1 MKVLFR
7 QFGQP
12 HNNGLFSGYID
23 VFGGRIAILVNR
35 DPFRVLN
42 GSGNPRLALFVGE
55 RCLASDRQ
63 RSANDLSSYNWSA
76 GGIQDDHFGPGA
88 AAQNKCS
95 CYRQSSQDGIHF
107 FQGTRLVD
115 ARKIESDLK
124 TPRDISGTPHPCPSP
139 RRTGRGGTSPRSAL
153 PRVALSD
160 SLTLGY
166 NHVIPT
172 GFRFGATKSRVLAQR
187 KLRGL

>member
-1 MKVLFR
+1 LFEVFGRDEEPGGGAKEIARFMKVLFR

-124 TPRDISGTPHPCPSP
+124 TPPIRKRPPRYFKKPLTPAPLPDRTGP
-139 RRTGRGGTSPRSAL
+139 VKTGRG
-153 PRVALSD
+153 
-160 SLTLGY
+160 
-166 NHVIPT
+166 
-172 GFRFGATKSRVLAQR
+172 R
-187 KLRGL
+187 KFLQAR